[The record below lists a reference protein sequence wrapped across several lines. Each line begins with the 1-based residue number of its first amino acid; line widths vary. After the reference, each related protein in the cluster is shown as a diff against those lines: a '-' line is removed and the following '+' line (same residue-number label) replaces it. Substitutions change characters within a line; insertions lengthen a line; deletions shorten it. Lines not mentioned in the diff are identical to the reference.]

1 MNIVVLEWTNV
12 WQNQQTIPVMC
23 WLFVEAE
30 TVMVY
35 GETPTRKEAM
45 EAYVRFTNKFWKKLE
60 IFDWGFKKNIF
71 SVL

>member
-1 MNIVVLEWTNV
+1 
-12 WQNQQTIPVMC
+12 MC

-60 IFDWGFKKNIF
+60 IFD
-71 SVL
+71 